1 MKKRDLVFAGLLLLT
16 APVFAQSQLVR
27 TSQDAKVIF
36 EQKFESSWEEWSSK
50 AVDTITVIEYYDH
63 QGADNGTSFKPWTE
77 PENWQRGTFRYDSII
92 PMFNGVKVTDSQAE
106 IDANNWP
113 GESFTIIPDNSV
125 ARKNAMLAFGEKDG
139 GGDYYFSYTSDTCT
153 LAAQSWGTYKGG
165 YCANYRRNLFVRNL
179 PIEPNS
185 SYRLTFYVKA
195 NNTKKN
201 DNNSPRMSAGVFRGY
216 YASEK
221 AFSMGVESDA
231 DHYKYNVQQEYTKDD
246 FTGEWEK
253 VTYMTY
259 YLNDSIANN
268 YVFVD
273 GYWWAN
279 GEWTWQGK
287 AKNPDTTNPN
297 DYDLNYIVQ
306 PDKFFVRIG
315 FISDFTEFLVD
326 NLSLTKSW
334 IAGCEYDK
342 DKMRIDFGYKTNI
355 IDLAKAAYAENK
367 IAAKEVDAYVAPEMI
382 DSLGY
387 EYYFEVWGLNKKGEW
402 EDVPIRS
409 AEYHDDG
416 YMYMFTD
423 FYPVGD
429 EWYPFSFDDY
439 DSVLVTFHNPVD
451 QADLCLKYTGTG
463 ADINNVFP
471 NALDTTWIK
480 NGKIVPDFYNE
491 IAQANPYIFDGVHS
505 LKDLPPV
512 MQVAPYEE
520 GAFGLETV
528 REFRFKFSREV
539 VIVNS
544 TDPTKK
550 AVAYVNNETWDLSWD
565 AETSELVLTRPA
577 SYTGNLVGDY
587 EIQIN
592 QIYGIGTEKGENVV
606 AHYNFGPITRVFE
619 SQLVKKSDWRSEI
632 VEETWDRPMPSSVW
646 TYNNSDGFYGGDG
659 HNYSPYKKN
668 GLYKANDDGVHGDCF
683 FYMTART
690 NGKYGSLWTT
700 DNLTAGNYVLSFP
713 AFGWAR
719 TSLITEVYVYPK
731 PDEMTYAALEGSTKT
746 KIGEIKPSKETS
758 WSDNNES
765 RDWIADVETFEL
777 TFSIPKDGDYVIEW
791 RVNKDGSQ
799 SYYGVAIG
807 NYSIST
813 AGDLCY
819 ASTAA
824 LNKSVDAAKAVIE
837 LADEDL
843 AHNGGSAYNAL
854 KLKVAYYDY
863 NPLGEFTS
871 TKPSE
876 WAAAKKDLDDAT
888 AALKTRM
895 DDVKKFTDEIE
906 KVIAKLTDTETL
918 YAGLETW
925 KALDAIRVAAL
936 AINCPDKTS
945 DELAALIKDYE
956 AAITALDNR
965 IAAVTAFDEQIAR
978 ATKLIDAKQ
987 KENWNEYPAM
997 VRVFEANKDFDKING
1012 TDDDLAATTAVLKD
1026 ANDAYEFKIYSL
1038 EPLTRRIN
1046 ALHTLADDLGSDIVS
1061 NDALEAIFAANE
1073 IDDDNLAEVYKS
1085 AIKIALYE
1093 KLAEDAL
1100 SADSLEMTP
1109 FIKNYYLYQT
1119 VKYVDRSDKNM
1130 PDNQNAGAD
1139 PDGGNIQYTQHKWNS
1154 GSLNGKMPI
1163 WVMITEV
1170 DFDNLYPGWTVRS
1183 FNTGNAMV
1191 TGDKSYANYQKGLPV
1206 FDAEI
1211 GMDWN
1216 GRAEMYTKLSDLPV
1230 GTYALAVELTEFT
1243 ANEGEGKIA
1252 TLDVALPDSTYSNKA
1267 VSSGV
1272 QTLKVD
1278 SIPVAEGDT
1287 LDIKFMLR
1295 SQNGWS
1301 RADNFSLLFLEAA
1314 DYNYAAAAAGEK
1326 ANLAKLISVVDLAPA
1341 KAAKVEYY
1349 NLDGVKIAA
1358 PKAGGISIRVTTMP
1372 NGKRVVEKILVK

>member
-1 MKKRDLVFAGLLLLT
+1 
-16 APVFAQSQLVR
+16 
-27 TSQDAKVIF
+27 
-36 EQKFESSWEEWSSK
+36 
-50 AVDTITVIEYYDH
+50 
-63 QGADNGTSFKPWTE
+63 
-77 PENWQRGTFRYDSII
+77 
-92 PMFNGVKVTDSQAE
+92 
-106 IDANNWP
+106 
-113 GESFTIIPDNSV
+113 
-125 ARKNAMLAFGEKDG
+125 
-139 GGDYYFSYTSDTCT
+139 
-153 LAAQSWGTYKGG
+153 
-165 YCANYRRNLFVRNL
+165 
-179 PIEPNS
+179 
-185 SYRLTFYVKA
+185 
-195 NNTKKN
+195 
-201 DNNSPRMSAGVFRGY
+201 MSAGVFRGY
-216 YASEK
+216 FASEK
-221 AFSMGVESDA
+221 AFSMGIESDA
-231 DHYKYNVQQEYTKDD
+231 NNYKYNVQQEYTKDD
-246 FTGEWEK
+246 FSGQWEK

-259 YLNDSIANN
+259 YINDSIANN

-279 GEWTWQGK
+279 GEWTWQNK
-287 AKNPDTTNPN
+287 SVNPESTNPK

-306 PDKFFVRIG
+306 PDKFFVRLG
-315 FISDFTEFLVD
+315 FLSDYTEFLVD

-342 DKMRIDFGYKTNI
+342 DKMRVDFGYKTNI

-367 IAAKEVDAYVAPEMI
+367 IAAKEVDAYVADDMI
-382 DSLGY
+382 DELGY
-387 EYYFEVWGLNKKGEW
+387 EYYFEVWGLNSKGEW

-423 FYPVGD
+423 FYKVGD
-429 EWYPFSFDDY
+429 EYQPFLFDDY

-471 NALDTTWIK
+471 MAIDTAWIK
-480 NGKIVPDFYNE
+480 AGKIVPDFYNE

-520 GAFGLETV
+520 GSFGLDQT

-539 VIVNS
+539 ILTNE

-550 AVAYVNNETWDLSWD
+550 AVAYVNDETWDLSWD

-577 SYTGNLVGDY
+577 KYTADLRGDY

-592 QIYGIGTEKGENVV
+592 QIYGIGTEKGENVI

-619 SQLVKKSDWRSEI
+619 SQVVKKSDWRSEI
-632 VEETWDRPMPSSVW
+632 VEDTWDRPMPGSLY

-683 FYMTART
+683 FYFTART

-700 DNLTAGNYVLSFP
+700 DNLKAGNYVLSFP

-731 PDEMTYAALEGSTKT
+731 PEEMTYEALEGSTKT
-746 KIGEIKPSKETS
+746 KIGEIQPSKETS

-777 TFSIPKDGDYVIEW
+777 TFSIPADGDYVIEW

-799 SYYGVAIG
+799 SYYGVAVG
-807 NYSIST
+807 NYTIST

-824 LNKSVDAAKAVIE
+824 LNKSVDAAKAQAA
-837 LADEDL
+837 LADEDI
-843 AHNGGSAYNAL
+843 AHNGGNAYDAL
-854 KLKVAYYDY
+854 KLKIEYYDY
-863 NPLGEFTS
+863 NPQGAFTS
-871 TKPSE
+871 TVPSE

-895 DDVKKFTDEIE
+895 DDVKKFVDEIE
-906 KVIAKLTDTETL
+906 KVINKLTETETL
-918 YAGLETW
+918 YSGLETW
-925 KALDAIRVAAL
+925 KALDATRVAAL

-945 DELAALIKDYE
+945 DDLAALIKDYE
-956 AAITALDNR
+956 AAIAALDAR
-965 IAAVTAFDEQIAR
+965 VAAVTAFDTQIAR
-978 ATKLIDAKQ
+978 ATRLINAKE
-987 KENWNEYPAM
+987 KEGWNEYPIM
-997 VRVFEANKDFDKING
+997 VSVYDANKEFDKINES
-1012 TDDDLAATTAVLKD
+1012 DDNLAAATAALQA
-1026 ANDAYEFKIYSL
+1026 ANDAYEFKLYSI
-1038 EPLTRRIN
+1038 EPLTKRILT
-1046 ALHTLADDLGSDIVS
+1046 LHDIAAELGSDIVE
-1061 NDALEAIFAANE
+1061 NEAIEAIFDANE
-1073 IDDDNLAEVYKS
+1073 VDDDNLAEVYKS
-1085 AIKIALYE
+1085 AIKVALYE
-1093 KLAEDAL
+1093 KIAEDPEIDTLDL
-1100 SADSLEMTP
+1100 SP

-1119 VKYVDRSDKNM
+1119 VKVCDRSDKNM
-1130 PDNQNAGAD
+1130 PDNNNAGAD
-1139 PDGGNIQYTQHKWNS
+1139 PDGANMQYTQHKWNS
-1154 GSLNGKMPI
+1154 GDLNGKMPI
-1163 WVMITEV
+1163 WVMITNVEYS
-1170 DFDNLYPGWTVRS
+1170 DLYPGWTVKA
-1183 FNTGNAMV
+1183 FNEGNAMV
-1191 TGDKSYANYQKGLPV
+1191 TGDKSYNNYKQGLPI

-1216 GRAEMYTKLSDLPV
+1216 GKAEMYTTLTDLPV
-1230 GTYALAVELTEFT
+1230 GMYMLGVELTEFT

-1252 TLDVALPDSTYSNKA
+1252 TLDITTPDSTYSNKA
-1267 VSSGV
+1267 VTSGV
-1272 QTLKVD
+1272 QTLAVD
-1278 SIPVAEGDT
+1278 SIVVAEGDA

-1301 RADNFSLLFLEAA
+1301 RADNFFLSFVEADA
-1314 DYNYAAAAAGEK
+1314 VFDYEAAAAAEK
-1326 ANLAKLISVVDLAPA
+1326 SNLAKLISVVDLTPV

-1349 NLDGVKIAA
+1349 NLDGVKMDA
-1358 PKAGGISIRVTTMP
+1358 PKAGISIRVSTLP
-1372 NGKRVVEKILVK
+1372 NGKRIVEKILVK

>member
-27 TSQDAKVIF
+27 TPQDAKVIF
-36 EQKFESSWEEWSSK
+36 EQKFESNWEDWSSK

-77 PENWQRGTFRYDSII
+77 PENWKRGTFRTDSII
-92 PMFNGVKVTDSQAE
+92 PMFNGVKVTDNQGE

-125 ARKNAMLAFGEKDG
+125 ARKNAMLAFGERDG

-179 PIEPNS
+179 PIEPET

-195 NNTKKN
+195 NNVKTN
-201 DNNSPRMSAGVFRGY
+201 DNNAPRMSAGVFRGY

-231 DHYKYNVQQEYTKDD
+231 DHYKYNVQQEYTKED
-246 FTGEWEK
+246 FTGDWEK

-306 PDKFFVRIG
+306 PNKFFVRIG
-315 FISDFTEFLVD
+315 FLSDFTEFLVD

-367 IAAKEVDAYVAPEMI
+367 IAAKEVDAYVAAEMI
-382 DSLGY
+382 PVLGY

-423 FYPVGD
+423 FYSVGG
-429 EWYPFSFDDY
+429 EYQPFLFDDY

-451 QADLCLKYTGTG
+451 QEDLCLKYTGTG
-463 ADINNVFP
+463 KDINNVFP
-471 NALDTTWIK
+471 MALDTTWIK

-520 GAFGLETV
+520 GAFGLPSV
-528 REFRFKFSREV
+528 REFKFKFSREV
-539 VIVNS
+539 VLVNN

-550 AVAYVNNETWDLSWD
+550 AVAYVNDETWDLSWD
-565 AETSELVLTRPA
+565 EESKMLTITRPA
-577 SYTGNLVGDY
+577 KYTGDLKGDC

-606 AHYNFGPITRVFE
+606 AHYHFGSFNRTPEIKEITHTDWKSEVTGDSRPYPTSLYVHSGTDPFKKGDGANSPGKCGLYNMNGE
-619 SQLVKKSDWRSEI
+619 GLFNCGMYLSNRNTGKTGNVYAVETLAAGKYTIDFKACGWGSTSRKLVLKLYTLPEGELADGNDNGFK
-632 VEETWDRPMPSSVW
+632 VLEEVANKTVIGQIDSWEASITS
-646 TYNNSDGFYGGDG
+646 GGDWPEK
-659 HNYSPYKKN
+659 ST
-668 GLYKANDDGVHGDCF
+668 DVHF
-683 FYMTART
+683 
-690 NGKYGSLWTT
+690 
-700 DNLTAGNYVLSFP
+700 SFTIP
-713 AFGWAR
+713 A
-719 TSLITEVYVYPK
+719 
-731 PDEMTYAALEGSTKT
+731 
-746 KIGEIKPSKETS
+746 
-758 WSDNNES
+758 
-765 RDWIADVETFEL
+765 
-777 TFSIPKDGDYVIEW
+777 DGDYVLEFYT
-791 RVNKDGSQ
+791 DGS
-799 SYYGVAIG
+799 SDYKGVFFS
-807 NYSIST
+807 NYVIKSD
-813 AGDLCY
+813 GDL
-819 ASTAA
+819 SFGSVVA
-824 LNKSVDAAKAVIE
+824 LNNSVDAAKERLA
-837 LADEDL
+837 LADEDIV
-843 AHNGGSAYNAL
+843 HNGGEAYNTL
-854 KLKVAYYDY
+854 KAKIAYYDY
-863 NPLGEFTS
+863 NPQGEFTS

-888 AALKTRM
+888 AAMKTRM
-895 DDVKKFTDEIE
+895 EDVKKFTDEIE
-906 KVIAKLTDTETL
+906 KVIGKLTDTEAL

-936 AINCPDKTS
+936 AVNCPDKTS
-945 DELAALIKDYE
+945 DELAALIKDYD
-956 AAITALDNR
+956 AAIAALDNR
-965 IAAVTAFDEQIAR
+965 IAAVTAFDDQIKR
-978 ATKLIDAKQ
+978 AVKLIDAKE
-987 KENWNEYPAM
+987 KEDWAEYPIM
-997 VRVFEANKDFDKING
+997 VRTYEANKDFDKING
-1012 TDDDLAATTAVLKD
+1012 TDDALASTTAVLKE
-1026 ANDAYEFKIYSL
+1026 ASDAYEHKLYAL
-1038 EPLTRRIN
+1038 EPMTRRII
-1046 ALHTLADDLGSDIVS
+1046 ALHDMAAEFGSDIVD
-1061 NDALEAIFAANE
+1061 NTALEAIYAANE
-1073 IDDDNLAEVYKS
+1073 IDDDNLANIYKS
-1085 AIKIALYE
+1085 AIKVALYE
-1093 KLAEDAL
+1093 KLAEDTE
-1100 SADSLEMTP
+1100 SADSTSLTP

-1119 VKYVDRSDKNM
+1119 AKVADRSDKNM

-1139 PDGGNIQYTQHKWNS
+1139 PDGANMQYTQHKWNS
-1154 GSLNGKMPI
+1154 GDLNGKMPI

-1170 DFDNLYPGWTVRS
+1170 DYDDLYPGWTVRA

-1191 TGDKSYANYQKGLPV
+1191 TGDKSYNNYKNGIPV

-1216 GRAEMYTKLSDLPV
+1216 GRAEMYTTLTDLPV
-1230 GTYALAVELTEFT
+1230 GMYTLGVELTEFT

-1252 TLDVALPDSTYSNKA
+1252 TLDVTLPDSTYSGKA
-1267 VSSGV
+1267 VTSGV

-1278 SIPVAEGDT
+1278 SIVVAEGDVPSV
-1287 LDIKFMLR
+1287 KFMLR

-1301 RADNFSLLFLEAA
+1301 RADNFFLTFAEADDTY
-1314 DYNYAAAAAGEK
+1314 DYEAAAAAEK
-1326 ANLAKLISVVDLAPA
+1326 NVLSSLITVVDPA
-1341 KAAKVEYY
+1341 QIKAAKVEYY
-1349 NLDGVKIAA
+1349 NLDGIKMSA
-1358 PKAGGISIRVTTMP
+1358 PKAGISVRVTTLP
-1372 NGKRVVEKILVK
+1372 NGKRIVEKILVK